1 MIELNI
7 QKFAGDDTDPNNN
20 GGDPANQN
28 GGNGTGTKTY
38 TQEELDK
45 IVNDRT
51 GRATK
56 SALTSFFKQK
66 GLTEEE
72 ANNAMAT
79 YLENKKKSTP
89 DVAELQN
96 TINSERSARLS
107 AEINQSA
114 TLEAIKQG
122 IDVKSIPYVLKMA
135 DFKAVTD
142 ADGKVNAEKLTE
154 AIKTVL
160 DDIPALKGASQSGG
174 NNGGIQKIGG
184 DGDGSDKVTEDAL
197 RGIFGIKS
205 KN

>member
-1 MIELNI
+1 MSEPNPNI
-7 QKFAGDDTDPNNN
+7 QTEPQQTQQQTQPSFDYEKLAGLIAGKQTVTEDTV
-20 GGDPANQN
+20 
-28 GGNGTGTKTY
+28 
-38 TQEELDK
+38 L
-45 IVNDRT
+45 
-51 GRATK
+51 K
-56 SALTSFFKQK
+56 SYFKQQ
-66 GLTEEE
+66 GLSEDEMKQAINSFKETK
-72 ANNAMAT
+72 AKN
-79 YLENKKKSTP
+79 TP
-89 DVAELQN
+89 DVSALQN
-96 TINSERSARLS
+96 DLTAEKSARLQ

-114 TLEAIKQG
+114 TLEAIKLG

>member
-7 QKFAGDDTDPNNN
+7 QKFADGDPAPNN
-20 GGDPANQN
+20 GGDNANQD
-28 GGNGTGTKTY
+28 GGNGSEQKTY
-38 TQEELDK
+38 TQEQLDN
-45 IVNDRT
+45 IVNERT

-56 SALTSFFKQK
+56 SALASFFKQK
-66 GLTEEE
+66 GLSEDE
-72 ANNAMAT
+72 ANNAIAT
-79 YLENKKKSTP
+79 YLDNKKKNTP

-122 IDVKSIPYVLKMA
+122 VEIKSIPYVLKMA
-135 DFKAVTD
+135 DFKAVADTD
-142 ADGKVNAEKLTE
+142 GNINAEKLTE

-160 DDIPALKGASQSGG
+160 DDIPALKGTAAQASGG
-174 NNGGIQKIGG
+174 VQQIGG
-184 DGDGSDKVTEDAL
+184 DGNEGKNATENAL

>member
-1 MIELNI
+1 MSEPNPNTQTEPQQTQQQTTQQTQPSFDYEKLASLI
-7 QKFAGDDTDPNNN
+7 AGKQTVTEDTV
-20 GGDPANQN
+20 
-28 GGNGTGTKTY
+28 
-38 TQEELDK
+38 L
-45 IVNDRT
+45 
-51 GRATK
+51 K
-56 SALTSFFKQK
+56 SYFKQQ
-66 GLTEEE
+66 GLSEDEMKQAINSFKETK
-72 ANNAMAT
+72 AKN
-79 YLENKKKSTP
+79 TP
-89 DVAELQN
+89 DVSALQN
-96 TINSERSARLS
+96 DLTAAKSARLQ

-122 IDVKSIPYVLKMA
+122 VDVKSIPYVLKMA

-174 NNGGIQKIGG
+174 NNGGIRKIGG
-184 DGDGSDKVTEDAL
+184 DGDSADKVTEDTL

>member
-1 MIELNI
+1 MSEPNPNI
-7 QKFAGDDTDPNNN
+7 QTEPQQTQQQTQPSFDYEKLAGLIAGKQTVTEDTV
-20 GGDPANQN
+20 
-28 GGNGTGTKTY
+28 
-38 TQEELDK
+38 L
-45 IVNDRT
+45 
-51 GRATK
+51 K
-56 SALTSFFKQK
+56 SYFKQQ
-66 GLTEEE
+66 GLSEDEMKQAINSFKETK
-72 ANNAMAT
+72 AKN
-79 YLENKKKSTP
+79 TP
-89 DVAELQN
+89 DVSALQN
-96 TINSERSARLS
+96 DLTAEKSARLQ

-114 TLEAIKQG
+114 TLEAIKLG

-160 DDIPALKGASQSGG
+160 DDIPALKAASQSGG

-184 DGDGSDKVTEDAL
+184 DGGNGGDVTEDAL